1 MKQKVIEQIKEN
13 KLIVIVRGVYGEDC
27 IKLAKA
33 LYAGGIKMMEITF
46 DQKNPN
52 ELYKTAD
59 AIKAIKQEMAGKMLV
74 GAGTVLTTEQL
85 DLSRDAGAEFIISP
99 NIDKEIIQK
108 TVEYGL
114 VSIPGA
120 LTPTE
125 ATAAYNWG
133 ADFVKLFPVSNFG
146 SSYVKAVS
154 APLSH
159 IPFLAVGG
167 VSETNI
173 KDFLN
178 DGAVGAGVGGKLVNK
193 EWISGGEFDKITALA
208 QTFIKNINS

>member
-1 MKQKVIEQIKEN
+1 MKQEVIEQIKEN

-33 LYAGGIKMMEITF
+33 LYTGGIKMMEITF
-46 DQKNPN
+46 DQKNPD

-74 GAGTVLTTEQL
+74 GAGTVITTKQL
-85 DLSRDAGAEFIISP
+85 DLARDAGAEFIISP

-193 EWISGGEFDKITALA
+193 EWIKNGEFDKITALA